1 MYLEVLMK
9 RKRHPL
15 MNYSCIYI
23 YNISDIIIL
32 WKIYWLLLKIF
43 NIIIIR
49 VDKIFFTI
57 FVLSMEFDVISWLCL
72 VLNKECQS
80 WTWWLNLKSYAL
92 PRQKAS
98 LGLCKFLFVK

>member
-1 MYLEVLMK
+1 MK

-72 VLNKECQS
+72 VLKNV
-80 WTWWLNLKSYAL
+80 
-92 PRQKAS
+92 S
-98 LGLCKFLFVK
+98 LGLGGLI